1 MNIEKL
7 KIKRIHDEIYLKG
20 KPVIKESFK
29 FLLKQIIINQKKFES
44 LIDIGCSNGAFL
56 KYASTILKNKNLNG
70 ADIRKDLILSAK
82 QNCPNSNFYQMDISK
97 KNKVHNKKF
106 DVCVLDGVHSIFD
119 NHEDWLKNLL
129 NLCNKNGSIYIFGSF
144 NPEPYDIFVKVKHFK
159 SKILESGFNRL
170 SLASLKESLT
180 KKKFS
185 FSVKRFDISIDLKK
199 DKNDPRRTYTVRL
212 KDNKKLTI
220 NGLEQVSTKFLVIAK
235 RK

>member
-82 QNCPNSNFYQMDISK
+82 KNCPNANFYQMDISK
-97 KNKVHNKKF
+97 KTKVHNKKF